1 MGSSAQTS
9 STLST
14 NVAELVDASATRPHL
29 SYIHTMPI
37 YVKELIAGG
46 AAGAFAKTAIAPLER
61 TKILLQVTHFYNLL
75 SFFLFSTHS
84 HFYSPA
90 FYSSVSVFAW
100 KHIDK
105 NRVSFSW
112 GRSIFEEGT
121 KA

>member
-29 SYIHTMPI
+29 SYIDTMPI

-61 TKILLQVTHFYNLL
+61 TKILLQVRHFYNLL
-75 SFFLFSTHS
+75 SFFLSF
-84 HFYSPA
+84 F
-90 FYSSVSVFAW
+90 FRLI
-100 KHIDK
+100 HIFILLPFTPLFLYLRG
-105 NRVSFSW
+105 N
-112 GRSIFEEGT
+112 I
-121 KA
+121 